1 MLGTILKE
9 ITSQKRITVFLLA
22 LFAVLLCNA
31 VLLPAKDNPMGIKDK
46 QDITLSAP
54 TLVGGTV
61 LPAGDY
67 KVTHEMQGQTHNMIF
82 KQSHGTAEVKTKCT
96 LVPLD
101 VLQLSGRLAGDVKE
115 LRNDSPTR
123 DLQMAADRTR
133 PHTLCGPVVSSL
145 FSFTTRC

>member
-9 ITSQKRITVFLLA
+9 IMSQKRITVFLLA
-22 LFAVLLCNA
+22 LFVALLCNA
-31 VLLPAKDNPMGIKDK
+31 VLLSAKDNPMGIKDK

-67 KVTHEMQGQTHNMIF
+67 KVTHEMQDQIHIMIF

-96 LVPLD
+96 LVPLNEKAQD
-101 VLQLSGRLAGDVKE
+101 TRQLYETNAKNQKVLMEMIFRGDTAKHVLE
-115 LRNDSPTR
+115 
-123 DLQMAADRTR
+123 Q
-133 PHTLCGPVVSSL
+133 
-145 FSFTTRC
+145 

>member
-9 ITSQKRITVFLLA
+9 IVSQKRITVFLLA
-22 LFAVLLCNA
+22 LFVVLLCSA

-46 QDITLSAP
+46 QDIMLSAP

-67 KVTHEMQGQTHNMIF
+67 KVTHEMQGQTHIMIF

-96 LVPLD
+96 LVPLNEKAQD
-101 VLQLSGRLAGDVKE
+101 TRQLYETNAKNQKVLMEMIFRGDTAKHVLE
-115 LRNDSPTR
+115 
-123 DLQMAADRTR
+123 Q
-133 PHTLCGPVVSSL
+133 
-145 FSFTTRC
+145 

>member
-9 ITSQKRITVFLLA
+9 IMSRKRITVFLLT
-22 LFAVLLCNA
+22 LFVVLLCNA
-31 VLLPAKDNPMGIKDK
+31 VLLPAKDIPMGIKGK

-67 KVTHEMQGQTHNMIF
+67 KVTHEMQGQTHIMTF

-96 LVPLD
+96 LVPLNEKAQD
-101 VLQLSGRLAGDVKE
+101 TRQLYETNAENQKVLMEMIFRGDTAKHVLE
-115 LRNDSPTR
+115 
-123 DLQMAADRTR
+123 Q
-133 PHTLCGPVVSSL
+133 
-145 FSFTTRC
+145 